1 MIDSGE
7 ITLAKL
13 NEGVKIELMNQV
25 EGDIVGVDIL
35 FKDGI
40 YSYSAIAN
48 KPSTLFKV
56 SITNFQAILSHKKAT
71 SLELVKYLCSLISEM
86 EKRG

>member
-1 MIDSGE
+1 MESGDYLFVENSTLENIYLIDSGG

-35 FKDGI
+35 FK
-40 YSYSAIAN
+40 
-48 KPSTLFKV
+48 
-56 SITNFQAILSHKKAT
+56 
-71 SLELVKYLCSLISEM
+71 
-86 EKRG
+86 